1 MSGVRIHPRGIA
13 VLTGFAALM
22 FVAHDVRLGMAAAT
36 AAAVIDWL
44 SFAGLVSGAPALKR

>member
-13 VLTGFAALM
+13 VLTGFAGLM
-22 FVAHDVRLGMAAAT
+22 FVAHDARLGMAAAT

-44 SFAGLVSGAPALKR
+44 SFAGLFPVRRR